1 MTQLSVGDKSCTECS
16 YVKSCSL
23 DVIVQAL
30 ATFAVQELKVDIDEI
45 RVALMAEV
53 TYKWKYIIASMS
65 EHASAFTCDVHVK
78 VYLLSEKQTASD
90 RDPWWPNCICFHQ
103 I

>member
-30 ATFAVQELKVDIDEI
+30 ATFAVQELKVDIEEI

-53 TYKWKYIIASMS
+53 TYK
-65 EHASAFTCDVHVK
+65 
-78 VYLLSEKQTASD
+78 
-90 RDPWWPNCICFHQ
+90 
-103 I
+103 